1 MIKPRIKEF
10 FDRWTVKIK
19 GKKEEGKKLM
29 LTKIVLPK
37 KIVAKPREKLNE
49 SLSLNLLFRIDSFL
63 KVTMEGTNG
72 VNSHQSLI
80 LLRKP
85 QNTPVKDPECGTR

>member
-1 MIKPRIKEF
+1 MTAGRLKLKEK
-10 FDRWTVKIK
+10 RRKA
-19 GKKEEGKKLM
+19 
-29 LTKIVLPK
+29 K
-37 KIVAKPREKLNE
+37 KIFTYADLNSPTKKNVAKPREKLNE

>member
-1 MIKPRIKEF
+1 MTAGRLKLKEK
-10 FDRWTVKIK
+10 RRKA
-19 GKKEEGKKLM
+19 KKNTYADLNSPTKKN
-29 LTKIVLPK
+29 
-37 KIVAKPREKLNE
+37 VAKPREKLNE

-85 QNTPVKDPECGTR
+85 QNTPAKDPECGTR